1 MEIRLAFINNCN
13 MNLETVKAMSSEMNS
28 ILQMERKY
36 LALCIILMV
45 AALKRNIKMMEQ
57 AKIEIIS
64 QMQKEI

>member
-1 MEIRLAFINNCN
+1 MEIRRAFINNCN